1 MTSMTREEIETTD
14 WARRFRDECPTS
26 YAEAINL
33 AVQLA
38 EDNGFVII
46 EKRDDHSSQS
56 DYLWAVIPECNSDF
70 WLEALPTKRA
80 SLEVCRAM
88 KWRVRR

>member
-1 MTSMTREEIETTD
+1 MISMSREEIEATD
-14 WARRFRDECPTS
+14 WARRFNDECPTS

-33 AVQLA
+33 AVRLA
-38 EDNGFVII
+38 EDYGFVIV
-46 EKRDDHSSQS
+46 EKRHDHSSQG
-56 DYLWAVIPECNSDF
+56 DYLWAVIPECNGDF
-70 WLEALPTKRA
+70 WLEALPTKQA

>member
-1 MTSMTREEIETTD
+1 MTSMPREEIETTD

-38 EDNGFVII
+38 EGNGFVIV

-88 KWRVRR
+88 NWRVRR